1 MLVLRDAQDQLGEG
15 EHHRL
20 ASVPDVLEFH
30 LSEVEVVPEKKK
42 VSARKMLTRS
52 QDENKI
58 TRKVLISFCP
68 IL

>member
-42 VSARKMLTRS
+42 VSARKMLSLAVKT
-52 QDENKI
+52 KI
-58 TRKVLISFCP
+58 K
-68 IL
+68 